1 VVFFVAAIGAFV
13 VLGLLFLSV
22 LFEPGLAYKVPANVP
37 APDSDALIR
46 VVTALSDA
54 QMRRGCGVEVFPEAT
69 TFYPAELEAIA
80 AAESSVHL
88 EAYIFRDGV
97 NAQKLLAL
105 LTERA
110 RAGVSVKLVLDSF
123 GNLFVPKKIFA
134 DLIAAGGRVVW
145 YQPVAWSSIKRYN
158 NRTHRELLIIDGKV
172 GFCGG
177 AGIADWWTGDH
188 GKPAWRDSMYKVTGD
203 LALSLQTTFSENWLE
218 ASGEILLVEADFP
231 RLPPG
236 DGDGEAGPT
245 EGTKGFVVASTP
257 TAGRSTR
264 ARILFQSLIAASRE
278 SITINSPYFVP
289 DGSTRRELVRA
300 VQRGVRV
307 RIVTPGKL
315 NNHGMTRRLSR
326 RTYGDLLKAGV
337 EISEYQP
344 AMIHRK
350 ALVVDSL
357 WCVVGSTNFDNRSF
371 GLNDEVNLA
380 VIDRDLAE
388 RLGEVFARDL
398 AGSVRITYEEWARRP
413 YLERILALFGLVFA
427 RQA

>member
-1 VVFFVAAIGAFV
+1 MLFFTAAIGAFV
-13 VLGLLFLSV
+13 VLGVLFLSV
-22 LFEPGLAYKVPANVP
+22 LFEPGLAYKVPDDVP

-80 AAESSVHL
+80 DAKVSVHL
-88 EAYIFRDGV
+88 EAYIFRDGQT
-97 NAQKLLAL
+97 AQTLLKR

-110 RAGVSVKLVLDSF
+110 KAGVAVKLVLDSF

-134 DLIAAGGRVVW
+134 DLVAAGGRVVW

-158 NRTHRELLIIDGKV
+158 NRTHRELLIVDGKV

-188 GKPAWRDSMYKVTGD
+188 GKPPWRDSMYKVTGD

-218 ASGEILLVEADFP
+218 ASGEILLAPQDFP
-231 RLPPG
+231 QLPPG
-236 DGDGEAGPT
+236 DPTREAPT
-245 EGTKGFVVASTP
+245 EGTRGFVVASTP

-264 ARILFQSLIAASRE
+264 ARILFQSLIAAARE

-300 VQRGVRV
+300 VKRGVRV

-326 RTYGDLLKAGV
+326 RTYGELLAAGV

-350 ALVVDSL
+350 ALVIDSL

-380 VIDRDLAE
+380 VIDRDLAA
-388 RLGEVFARDL
+388 RLAEVFARDL
-398 AGSVRITYEEWARRP
+398 AGSVRITYEDWKRRP
-413 YLERILALFGLVFA
+413 YLERILALFGRVFA

>member
-1 VVFFVAAIGAFV
+1 VVFFCAAIGAFV

-22 LFEPGLAYKVPANVP
+22 LFEPGLAYKVPDDVP
-37 APDSDALIR
+37 APDSDTLIR

-54 QMRRGCGVEVFPEAT
+54 QMRRGCSVEVFPEAT
-69 TFYPAELEAIA
+69 TFYPAEFAAIA
-80 AAESSVHL
+80 EARTSVHL
-88 EAYIFRDGV
+88 EAYIFRDGET
-97 NAQKLLAL
+97 AQKLLAV

-110 RAGVSVKLVLDSF
+110 LAGVSVKLVLDSF

-134 DLIAAGGRVVW
+134 ALVAAGGRVVW

-158 NRTHRELLIIDGKV
+158 NRTHRELLIVDGKI

-188 GKPAWRDSMYKVTGD
+188 GKPPWRDSMYKVTGD

-218 ASGEILLVEADFP
+218 ASGEILLVAADFP
-231 RLPPG
+231 KLPPG
-236 DGDGEAGPT
+236 DGPQDGT
-245 EGTKGFVVASTP
+245 RGFVVASTP

-300 VQRGVRV
+300 VKRGVKV

-326 RTYGDLLKAGV
+326 RTYGELLAAGV
-337 EISEYQP
+337 EIFEYQP

-350 ALVVDSL
+350 ALVVDAL

-380 VIDRDLAE
+380 VIDRGLAT
-388 RLGEVFARDL
+388 RLAEVFAGDL
-398 AGSVRITYEEWARRP
+398 AGSVRITYEEWKRRP
-413 YLERILALFGLVFA
+413 YVERILANFGRVFA

>member
-1 VVFFVAAIGAFV
+1 MVFFVAAISSFV

-22 LFEPGLAYKVPANVP
+22 LFEPGLAYKVPDDVP
-37 APDSDALIR
+37 APDSETLIR

-69 TFYPAELEAIA
+69 TFYPAEFAAIA
-80 AAESSVHL
+80 EAQSSVHL
-88 EAYIFRDGV
+88 EAYIFRDGET
-97 NAQKLLAL
+97 AQKLLAI

-134 DLIAAGGRVVW
+134 ALVAAGGRVVW

-158 NRTHRELLIIDGKV
+158 NRTHRELLIVDGKI

-177 AGIADWWTGDH
+177 AGISDWWTGDH
-188 GKPAWRDSMYKVTGD
+188 GKPPWRDSMYKVTGD

-218 ASGEILLVEADFP
+218 ASGEILLVAKDFP
-231 RLPPG
+231 HLPPEG
-236 DGDGEAGPT
+236 EDGAAVPVS
-245 EGTKGFVVASTP
+245 GTKGFVVASTP

-264 ARILFQSLIAASRE
+264 ARILFQSLIAASRV

-300 VQRGVRV
+300 VKRGVKV

-315 NNHGMTRRLSR
+315 NNHGMTRKLSR
-326 RTYGDLLKAGV
+326 RTYGELLAAGV
-337 EISEYQP
+337 EIFEYQP

-380 VIDRDLAE
+380 VIDRHLAE
-388 RLGEVFARDL
+388 RLAEVFAGDL
-398 AGSVRITYEEWARRP
+398 ASSERITYAEWKRRP
-413 YLERILALFGLVFA
+413 YMERFLALFGLVFA